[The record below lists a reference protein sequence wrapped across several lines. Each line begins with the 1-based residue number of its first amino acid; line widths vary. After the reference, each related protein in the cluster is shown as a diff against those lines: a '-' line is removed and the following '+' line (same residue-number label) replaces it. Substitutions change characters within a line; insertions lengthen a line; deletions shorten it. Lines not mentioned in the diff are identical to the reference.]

1 MDRTFEEIRSEV
13 FHLDYDSQRR
23 LASEIEE
30 NLTDIKSEYNEE
42 WTAELHRRVEQ
53 HRRGEGTYVTWE
65 HMMDMAEKMISKAE
79 RCREDLLW
87 SEKHSLETFYWVSC

>member
-1 MDRTFEEIRSEV
+1 MDRNYEELRSEV

-42 WTAELHRRVEQ
+42 WTAELHRRVER
-53 HRRGEGTYVTWE
+53 HRSGEATYIS
-65 HMMDMAEKMISKAE
+65 AEESLAKGRAMIAEAKRKMI
-79 RCREDLLW
+79 
-87 SEKHSLETFYWVSC
+87 